1 MNPTILIC
9 PNILMSLCP
18 RVVIS
23 VTLIDVG
30 LFFRAAFPVSALS
43 SLLLT
48 FLFYV
53 GKIKK
58 KIYTCEKEK

>member
-1 MNPTILIC
+1 M
-9 PNILMSLCP
+9 
-18 RVVIS
+18 
-23 VTLIDVG
+23 LIDVG

-48 FLFYV
+48 FLFHV

-58 KIYTCEKEK
+58 KDSTFEREK